1 MIFDEMVKNLRE
13 ENDNKETDKML
24 NAIHRQAY
32 FKRAEEENKRMLAN
46 IARKEKEAK
55 KQERKQAIIDRIK
68 YEAEMG
74 FLLLIST
81 PLFLMLFFMMTWK

>member
-55 KQERKQAIIDRIK
+55 KQERKQAIIDRVK
-68 YEAEMG
+68 YEAEMA

>member
-32 FKRAEEENKRMLAN
+32 FKRVEEENKRMLAN
-46 IARKEKEAK
+46 MAKKEKEAK
-55 KQERKQAIIDRIK
+55 KQERKQAIIDRVK
-68 YEAEMG
+68 YEAEMA

>member
-55 KQERKQAIIDRIK
+55 KQERKQAIIDRVK
-68 YEAEMG
+68 YEAEIG

-81 PLFLMLFFMMTWK
+81 PLFLMLFFVMTWK